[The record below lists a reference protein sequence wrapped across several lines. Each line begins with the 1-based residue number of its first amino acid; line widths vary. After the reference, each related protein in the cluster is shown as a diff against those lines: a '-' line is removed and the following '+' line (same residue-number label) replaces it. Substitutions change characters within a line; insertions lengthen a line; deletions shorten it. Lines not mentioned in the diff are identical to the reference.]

1 MKPEARNF
9 VTPYKVSHAL
19 GSSEKTHVR
28 SLSPWVE
35 LPLSSIK
42 KSKA

>member
-1 MKPEARNF
+1 MKPEARSF
-9 VTPYKVSHAL
+9 VTPYKVSNAL
-19 GSSEKTHVR
+19 RSSEKTHVCG
-28 SLSPWVE
+28 LSPWVE